1 MANRHAAIGNSSGGG
16 GRSMRDEDFD
26 EEDVWAVVK
35 DREDSSPIMRKSKD
49 YSSGSSSSSSS
60 SAWRLPTAPRGIRR
74 GNNTPSHEAKLVQ
87 HSSAPMN
94 IPDWSK
100 IYRKNSRAMPWV
112 DGVEDVNDAGNTHQ
126 ICVVDDDDDD
136 DGDDDIVPPHE
147 WIARKL
153 ASSQISSFSVCE
165 GVGRTLKGRELSKV
179 RNAVLTKTGFLE

>member
-100 IYRKNSRAMPWV
+100 IYRRTQGLCHGLMVWKMSMM
-112 DGVEDVNDAGNTHQ
+112 
-126 ICVVDDDDDD
+126 
-136 DGDDDIVPPHE
+136 
-147 WIARKL
+147 L
-153 ASSQISSFSVCE
+153 A
-165 GVGRTLKGRELSKV
+165 TLIKY
-179 RNAVLTKTGFLE
+179 VLLMMMMMMMEMMT